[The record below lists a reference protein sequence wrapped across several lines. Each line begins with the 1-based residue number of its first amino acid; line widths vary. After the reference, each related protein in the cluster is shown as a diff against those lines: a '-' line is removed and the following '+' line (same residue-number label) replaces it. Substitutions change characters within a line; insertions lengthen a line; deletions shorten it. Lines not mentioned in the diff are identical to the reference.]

1 MATKLPKRKGF
12 TKAFSKTKLGY
23 LLDKELGKGEFIW
36 KYQYDPKLEDNAWH
50 PSGHCIPSL
59 HELYH
64 HAKDAPIV
72 PPPTPYSK
80 PVFRAMEPSLT
91 KIFQVGHFWHQYL
104 QEVCVRADFC
114 APEHVERRGI
124 MGWKT
129 NDGRSFNFKKTG
141 PQDGFDAMYEFGPAP
156 YHWAT
161 GSADI
166 CPCEIP
172 GHGEYLIDFKTMGS
186 HQFRPNTPHE
196 LTMEKW
202 ECQLNVYMEFFDMEK
217 AIILGINK
225 DAPHDFKE
233 FEFHRNQPL
242 IDAIFG
248 KWQLV
253 SECLDEGIA
262 PPEDE
267 VWELPIKGAV
277 NV

>member
-1 MATKLPKRKGF
+1 MILPTKLPKSKGY
-12 TKAFSKTKLGY
+12 TKAFTKTKLGY
-23 LLDKELGKGEFIW
+23 LLDKELAKGEFIW
-36 KYQYDPKLEDNAWH
+36 EYKYSPKLEDNAWH
-50 PSGHCIPSL
+50 PSSHCVPSL
-59 HELYH
+59 HELYIYAK
-64 HAKDAPIV
+64 HAKIV
-72 PPPTPYSK
+72 APPPKDGSAGIGK
-80 PVFRAMEPSLT
+80 NFNFRAIEAPLA
-91 KIFQVGHFWHQYL
+91 KIFQTGHFWHQYL
-104 QEVCVRADFC
+104 QEVCLRAGWC
-114 APEHVERRGI
+114 EKHQIERNGKQ
-124 MGWKT
+124 GWGEMWSIYPSHT
-129 NDGRSFNFKKTG
+129 PR
-141 PQDGFDAMYEFGPAP
+141 YLP

-166 CPCEIP
+166 CPLDIP

-233 FEFHRNQPL
+233 FEFHRNQDL
-242 IDAIFG
+242 IDSLFA
-248 KWQLV
+248 KWKLV
-253 SECLDEGIA
+253 AECLDEKVA

-267 VWELPIKGAV
+267 IWELPIKGAV